1 MGPWTTQ
8 PVTRSMQWP
17 PACERARS
25 LGSPAE
31 TIEVYRDWA
40 ERYDHDVF
48 EVLGVTGT
56 ARIASLLAAHQPD
69 RSSPVIDLGC
79 GTGEVGVRLR
89 ALGFT
94 DVDGVDLSPEMLAV
108 ADRKRCYSSTA
119 VADLTE
125 PSTLPVRRYRSS
137 VSAGTFTTGHVGP
150 GAVDSLVGLHE
161 PGGVL
166 AWVIAEPVWPA
177 FESALGRCGVITVSA
192 TLEPIRADGPAE
204 SVMFVGRV
212 SGAGQ
217 SRPCSTA

>member
-1 MGPWTTQ
+1 M
-8 PVTRSMQWP
+8 
-17 PACERARS
+17 
-25 LGSPAE
+25 
-31 TIEVYRDWA
+31 YRDWA

-56 ARIASLLAAHQPD
+56 ARIAALLAAHQPD
-69 RSSPVIDLGC
+69 RDSPVIDLGC

-108 ADRKRCYSSTA
+108 ADRKRCYASTA
-119 VADLTE
+119 VADLAD

-150 GAVDSLVGLHE
+150 GAVESLVGLHE

-166 AWVIAEPVWPA
+166 AWVIAEAVWPA
-177 FESALGRCGVITVSA
+177 FERALERRGVITVSA
-192 TLEPIRADGPAE
+192 SLEPIRAGGPAE
-204 SVMFVGRV
+204 SVMFIGRL
-212 SGAGQ
+212 GQ
-217 SRPCSTA
+217 SSPCSTA